1 MGILN
6 VRALKDWIAL
16 RAVNHMLATEK
27 GYFLDARMGP
37 VIQRELDT
45 LKERVGEI
53 NSNLLQ
59 KADLNSANVFTDT
72 LSVIN
77 MKDLLQ
83 SSYVAGPFVSNA
95 EVQINPNARA
105 GYGFHNHGS
114 NGIYLYLELDGTLR
128 FMDSFGNVYQVQA
141 IKI

>member
-1 MGILN
+1 
-6 VRALKDWIAL
+6 
-16 RAVNHMLATEK
+16 
-27 GYFLDARMGP
+27 
-37 VIQRELDT
+37 
-45 LKERVGEI
+45 
-53 NSNLLQ
+53 
-59 KADLNSANVFTDT
+59 
-72 LSVIN
+72 